1 MPISAI
7 ATQPLEVLRRADLPL
22 KVLVV
27 DQNNSSLA
35 AVRNAL
41 AGSIDLQL
49 VADSGCGPISLTS
62 ARDRS
67 RQFAA

>member
-1 MPISAI
+1 
-7 ATQPLEVLRRADLPL
+7 
-22 KVLVV
+22 
-27 DQNNSSLA
+27 
-35 AVRNAL
+35 VRNAL

-49 VADSGCGPISLTS
+49 VADSGYGPISLTS